1 MYLDT
6 CIIAK
11 LYLPEPNSATIQQRV
26 QASGTL
32 VCSELAIPEFSSVLA
47 RKCREGALTD
57 AECDRVW
64 QLFTGSVRDS
74 SLSLLPIS
82 KADLEG
88 AAALIHAC
96 RDTTP
101 LRTLDAIHLATCQ
114 RFRAYPLFTTDSA
127 MLQAAEHLGIAACG
141 LRP

>member
-11 LYLPEPNSATIQQRV
+11 LYLPEADSAAIQQRV
-26 QASGTL
+26 QAGGTL
-32 VCSELAIPEFSSVLA
+32 VCSELAIPEFTSVLA
-47 RKCREGALTD
+47 RKRREGALTE
-57 AECDRVW
+57 AECTRVW
-64 QLFTGSVRDS
+64 QLFTGTVRES
-74 SLSLLPIS
+74 GLSLLPVS
-82 KADLEG
+82 KAELEA

-114 RFRAYPLFTTDSA
+114 RFRAYPLFTTDRI
-127 MLQAAEHLGIAACG
+127 MRQAAEHVGIPTQGDA
-141 LRP
+141 R